1 MQPYLSLN
9 PRCNLFVDLFANFL
23 LAIFVVNELI
33 RHALRLQ
40 VCKKSESESKYGFN
54 TRTKQSPPGKLKGLF
69 LQRLHK
75 LRSDPLRYC
84 KEEPLRTAG
93 AMPKKF

>member
-40 VCKKSESESKYGFN
+40 VCKKVKASPNMDSIHV
-54 TRTKQSPPGKLKGLF
+54 QSNHHQGN
-69 LQRLHK
+69 
-75 LRSDPLRYC
+75 
-84 KEEPLRTAG
+84 
-93 AMPKKF
+93 